1 MDSQT
6 KLILFANPASAPRT
20 TLLKCD
26 GVKVGMEVFGR
37 QSDFCNKNSVR
48 RMSS

>member
-26 GVKVGMEVFGR
+26 GMEVGMEVFGR
-37 QSDFCNKNSVR
+37 RQIFVTRIVSEG
-48 RMSS
+48 